1 MIKAIIALLS
11 ALPELLALIKTV
23 QDRTREIELN
33 NTVKEN
39 MKAIDNAFKTKDA
52 DALRKI
58 FNS

>member
-1 MIKAIIALLS
+1 MKTLWAFLS

-23 QDRTREIELN
+23 QARAHEIEVDK
-33 NTVKEN
+33 TVKEN
-39 MKAIDNAFKTKDA
+39 MKAIDQAFKNKDA